1 MRSTL
6 FLTAILLT
14 VLGATVAHATPST
27 LIWIPS
33 TDLQAD
39 GTWHLG
45 IDNYFTK
52 TDGYRSPTDLGLTY
66 GLLGGRA
73 EVGVDYLGGSDDPLY
88 FNAKYLLLPESEEVP
103 ALAVGV
109 YNLGTESG
117 VTDYNMLY
125 VLGAKTF
132 GPVRVTLGYCKG
144 KESTLGCDSDM
155 LLAGVDGYLT
165 SDKKWWG
172 AIDYQSGDNAF
183 GALSFG
189 ASYAVTDKVSLLL
202 GYDLYNDSALDDTI
216 TTQLDINF

>member
-1 MRSTL
+1 MRTTL
-6 FLTAILLT
+6 FLTGILLA
-14 VLGATVAHATPST
+14 VLGTTVAHATPST

-33 TDLQAD
+33 TDIQAD

-52 TDGYRSPTDLGLTY
+52 TDGYRSPTDVGLTY
-66 GLLGGRA
+66 GLLGGKA

-88 FNAKYLLLPESEEVP
+88 FNAKCLLVPESEKAP
-103 ALAVGV
+103 AVAVGV

-117 VTDYNMLY
+117 VTDCNMLY
-125 VLGAKTF
+125 VLGAKTL
-132 GPVRVTLGYCKG
+132 GPARVTLGYCKG
-144 KESTLGCDSDM
+144 KEATLGRDSDM

-165 SDKKWWG
+165 SDRKWWG

-189 ASYAVTDKVSLLL
+189 ASYAVTDKVSLLF

>member
-1 MRSTL
+1 MRTTL
-6 FLTAILLT
+6 FLTGVLLA

-45 IDNYFTK
+45 IDNYFTR

-66 GLLGGRA
+66 GLLGGKA

-88 FNAKYLLLPESEEVP
+88 FNAKYLLLPESEKVP

-109 YNLGTESG
+109 YNLGTASG

-132 GPVRVTLGYCKG
+132 GPARVTLGYCKG
-144 KESTLGCDSDM
+144 KESTLGCDSGM

-165 SDKKWWG
+165 GDKKWWG

-183 GALSFG
+183 GALNLG
-189 ASYAVTDKVSLLL
+189 ASYAVTDKVSLLF